1 MNELLASAP
10 LLSIVIFL
18 PLAGAVVMAL
28 VPPNRTRFHK
38 WFAFWVSVA
47 TFLLALLL
55 LTGFES
61 FGEFSHEEQYL
72 WIPQLGI
79 NYHVGVDGISVLLLL
94 LSALLVPVSILAS
107 FRGIQ
112 RRQKEFYMLLLIT
125 GTALAGTFASLDLVL
140 FYVFWEGVLIPMY
153 LLIGIWGSGR
163 RIYAAMKFVLYTVVG
178 SFLMLVAIIGL
189 YVYSSHYGPGT
200 FDFLRLR
207 EIAFPE
213 GLQMWLFL
221 AFTLAFAIKVPIFP
235 LHTWL
240 PDAHTEAP
248 TAGSVLLAGVLLKMG
263 TYGLI
268 RFSVGL
274 FPVAAVRFA
283 PLMMGLG
290 VIGIIYGALVCAVQW
305 DFKRLI
311 AYSSV
316 AHMGFVVLG
325 LFAFNV
331 QGEVGAVI
339 QMVNHGVST
348 GALFILVG
356 MLYERRRT
364 RELAAF
370 GGLAAPMPVYFNFF
384 LIVMLSSVGL
394 PALNGFV
401 GEFLILVGS
410 IQADWLF
417 GGVAAFGV
425 VLAAVYLLY
434 MFKQVFFGAC
444 TDPANRRL
452 PDLSLREIAVLVPL
466 VLVIF
471 WIGLYPR
478 PCLRVIEP
486 AVTGTVQR
494 VQRQIYRT
502 YESSAA
508 WQDENHLALDGRHY
522 FLSGGEE
529 R

>member
-1 MNELLASAP
+1 MREFLAGIP
-10 LLSIVIFL
+10 LLSVVILL
-18 PLAGAVVMAL
+18 PLAGAVIMAL
-28 VPPNRTRFHK
+28 VPPGRTRFHK
-38 WFAFWVSVA
+38 WFAFWVAAAAFV
-47 TFLLALLL
+47 LGLLL
-55 LTGFES
+55 LPGVES
-61 FGEFSHEEQYL
+61 FGEFSHQEQYQ

-79 NYHVGVDGISVLLLL
+79 TYHIGVDGISVLLLL

-107 FRGIQ
+107 FREIKK
-112 RRQKEFYMLLLIT
+112 RQKEFYMLLLIM
-125 GTALAGTFASLDLVL
+125 GTALAGTFSSLDLVL

-189 YVYSSHYGPGT
+189 YVYSAHYGPGT

-207 EIAFPE
+207 EMSFPS
-213 GLQMWLFL
+213 GLQTWFFL
-221 AFTLAFAIKVPIFP
+221 AFTLAFAIKVPVFP
-235 LHTWL
+235 FHTWL

-268 RFSVGL
+268 RFSIDL
-274 FPVAAVRFA
+274 FPVAAVRFV

-290 VIGIIYGALVCAVQW
+290 VIGIIYGALVCMVQC
-305 DFKRLI
+305 DLKRLI

-331 QGEVGAVI
+331 QGAVGAVI
-339 QMVNHGVST
+339 QMVNHGIST
-348 GALFILVG
+348 GALFLLVG
-356 MLYERRRT
+356 MLYERRHT

-370 GGLAAPMPVYFNFF
+370 GGLAQPMPVYFNFF

-401 GEFLILVGS
+401 GEFLILMGGV
-410 IQADWLF
+410 QADWLL
-417 GGVAAFGV
+417 GGIAVFGV

-434 MFKQVFFGAC
+434 MFKQVFFGEC
-444 TDPANRRL
+444 TDPANRQLR
-452 PDLSLREIAVLVPL
+452 DLSLREIAVLAPL
-466 VLVIF
+466 VLMIF
-471 WIGLYPR
+471 WIGLFPR
-478 PCLRVIEP
+478 PYLGVIEP
-486 AVTGTVQR
+486 VAAGTVER
-494 VQRQIYRT
+494 VQQHIYRT
-502 YESSAA
+502 YESAALWKDSATMA
-508 WQDENHLALDGRHY
+508 VGGREY
-522 FLSGGEE
+522 TFGVGGGG
-529 R
+529 

>member
-1 MNELLASAP
+1 MKEFLAGAP
-10 LLSIVIFL
+10 ILSIVVFL
-18 PLAGAVVMAL
+18 PLAGAAIMAL
-28 VPPNRTRFHK
+28 IPSDRTRFHR
-38 WFAFWVSVA
+38 WFALWVSVA

-55 LTGFES
+55 LPGVSS
-61 FGEFSHEEQYL
+61 FGEFSHQERYL

-79 NYHVGVDGISVLLLL
+79 NYHLGVDGISVVLLL
-94 LSALLVPVSILAS
+94 LSALLVPISILAS
-107 FRGIQ
+107 FREIKK
-112 RRQKEFYMLLLIT
+112 RQKEFYILLLIM
-125 GTALAGTFASLDLVL
+125 GAALAGTFSSLDLVL

-189 YVYSSHYGPGT
+189 YVYSSHYGVGT

-207 EIAFPE
+207 EISLP
-213 GLQMWLFL
+213 GNLQTWFFL
-221 AFTLAFAIKVPIFP
+221 AFGLAFAIKVPIFP
-235 LHTWL
+235 FHTWL

-268 RFSVGL
+268 RFSIGL
-274 FPVAAVRFA
+274 FPEAAVRFA

-290 VIGIIYGALVCAVQW
+290 VIGIIYGALVCVAQR
-305 DFKRLI
+305 DLKRLV

-348 GALFILVG
+348 GALFLLVG
-356 MLYERRRT
+356 MLYARRHT
-364 RELAAF
+364 RELGAF
-370 GGLAAPMPVYFNFF
+370 GGLAQPMPVYFNFF

-401 GEFLILVGS
+401 GEFLILMGG
-410 IQADWLF
+410 IQADWLL
-417 GGVAAFGV
+417 GGIAVFGV

-434 MFKQVFFGAC
+434 MFKQVFFGPCAN
-444 TDPANRRL
+444 PANRQLR
-452 PDLSLREIAVLVPL
+452 DLSLREVAVLVPL
-466 VLVIF
+466 VLIIF
-471 WIGLYPR
+471 WIGLFPR

-486 AVTGTVQR
+486 AVKSTVQR
-494 VQRQIYRT
+494 VQQHIYRT
-502 YESSAA
+502 YESSTGSIGGSL
-508 WQDENHLALDGRHY
+508 LALDIRAY
-522 FLSGGEE
+522 SLEGGSEN
-529 R
+529 